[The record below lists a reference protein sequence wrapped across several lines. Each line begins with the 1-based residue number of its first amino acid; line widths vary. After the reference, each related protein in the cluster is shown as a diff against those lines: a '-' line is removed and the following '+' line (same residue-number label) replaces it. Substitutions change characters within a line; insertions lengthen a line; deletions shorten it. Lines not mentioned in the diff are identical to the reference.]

1 MGHVTVL
8 YCVESHNEWG
18 SRCISSVDTTKRSSS
33 PPAVLLKV
41 TPVRVM
47 KLIQEVV
54 EFP

>member
-1 MGHVTVL
+1 MNRG
-8 YCVESHNEWG
+8 
-18 SRCISSVDTTKRSSS
+18 VDVSLLLIQQKEV
-33 PPAVLLKV
+33 AVLQKDTAKV